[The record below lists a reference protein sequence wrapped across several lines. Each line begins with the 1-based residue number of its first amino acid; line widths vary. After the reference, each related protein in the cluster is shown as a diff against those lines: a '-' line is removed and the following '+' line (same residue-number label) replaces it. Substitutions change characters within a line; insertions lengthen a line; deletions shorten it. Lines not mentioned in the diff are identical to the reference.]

1 MNALNSNFLRKR
13 KLGET
18 VHKEPP
24 KNFLAAATDFGD
36 SEVPALYPN
45 RKVDSPDFAAPKTAE
60 QPMAAVPPVTNTL
73 QPVQQQPVPQTALQQ
88 PAALPTLADPSLPKD
103 SVSEYWGQPVVG
115 KLPLDQFVR
124 MAGMAS
130 NALAPDTPMGRLG
143 AGAAQMAQEG
153 YATRIKREYDA
164 PNELLRRRLATAQV
178 TGAEGAV
185 KANEEMREFVS
196 RMDQPVT
203 IGDTTYANQS
213 DAWKAAGKNPDREYL
228 NKAADI
234 ISKYDPVKGAA
245 LRSQMYAADTSAE
258 LKQMVMDMKISQ
270 FNTVQDL
277 RERTQNA
284 LNAAKERMID
294 ISERSLTARERAL
307 EASKGTEFERKYQT
321 YLNIFE
327 QEKKEGKHPSG
338 PGKTGQPMRP
348 WDYERYL
355 KGGVAGA
362 IAEAKAP
369 YSSATIADKRMEE
382 LLSRGGKK
390 DKSTIPEGAKLRTA
404 NGGTVKLYQMPDG
417 RLYDM
422 SGNPVDA
429 ME

>member
-18 VHKEPP
+18 VYKEPP

-45 RKVDSPDFAAPKTAE
+45 RKVDSPDFAVPRTAE

-130 NALAPDTPMGRLG
+130 NALTPDTPMGRLG

-153 YATRIKREYDA
+153 YETRIKREYEA
-164 PNELLRRRLATAQV
+164 PNRLLAQRLATAQV
-178 TGAEGAV
+178 TGAEGEV

-196 RMDQPVT
+196 RMEKPVT

-258 LKQMVMDMKISQ
+258 LKQMVMDMKIAMAEK
-270 FNTVQDL
+270 TLTARIDY
-277 RERTQNA
+277 QNA
-284 LNAAKERMID
+284 LNEIRNRAADAAEK
-294 ISERSLTARERAL
+294 SREAD
-307 EASKGTEFERKYQT
+307 KGTEFERKYQT

-338 PGKTGQPMRP
+338 PGKTGQPMQP

-362 IAEAKAP
+362 IAEARAP

-382 LLSRGGKK
+382 LLSRGKKK